1 MTSSARLAALD
12 HREPDLVP
20 IDFSD
25 HRSSGVA
32 AIVYPKQCECL
43 GLPATTIRAYDP
55 IQRLA
60 IVDEDVLDR
69 FGVDTIEM
77 ERSGNGDAARI
88 KNELRPRFQPP
99 EPIAACCTEAYS
111 RRAG

>member
-1 MTSSARLAALD
+1 MADRAAALD

-43 GLPATTIRAYDP
+43 GLPATTIRATP
-55 IQRLA
+55 H
-60 IVDEDVLDR
+60 
-69 FGVDTIEM
+69 
-77 ERSGNGDAARI
+77 
-88 KNELRPRFQPP
+88 P
-99 EPIAACCTEAYS
+99 AACH
-111 RRAG
+111 RG